1 MSAASS
7 RPGPGFAV
15 LYRWKLRP
23 GSEASF
29 IAAWSRISELLFTQR
44 GSLGSR
50 LHRGS
55 DGLWYSYA
63 QWPSAQARSTAFAA
77 GPVDPEALKEMRAA
91 IAEEL
96 PEVVLESVADFMV
109 MPQDPRA

>member
-1 MSAASS
+1 MN
-7 RPGPGFAV
+7 RGPGFAV
-15 LYRWKLRP
+15 LYRWKLHP

-29 IAAWSRISELLFTQR
+29 VEAWSRVSELLLTKR

-50 LHRGS
+50 LHRGA

-63 QWPSAQARSTAFAA
+63 QWPSAEARAKAFSA
-77 GPVDPEALKEMRAA
+77 GSVDPDASKEMRAA

-96 PEVVLESVADFMV
+96 PEVVLESYADFMV
-109 MPQDPRA
+109 LPYERST

>member
-1 MSAASS
+1 MNH
-7 RPGPGFAV
+7 RGPGFAV
-15 LYRWKLRP
+15 LYRWKLHA

-29 IAAWSRISELLFTQR
+29 VEAWSRVSGLLLTQR

-50 LHRGS
+50 LHRGA

-63 QWPSAQARSTAFAA
+63 QWPSAEARTKPFNA
-77 GPVDPEALKEMRAA
+77 GPVNPEALKQMRAA

-96 PEVVLESVADFMV
+96 PEVVLESHADFMV
-109 MPQDPRA
+109 SPYEAST